1 METKAYFASSVP
13 AALEVARKELGENAL
28 LVSSR
33 PAPVEARQFGRLE
46 VTFAWNPH
54 EASARAAAAGH
65 EALLRDND
73 VRSRGPASATRSV
86 RTPSNPNQPS
96 SDMDEIRQQL
106 ASLRVALSRGAGA
119 ADPAPEESSWVTERL
134 VAAGLSQETAE
145 DIAES
150 SAQRSGSRESAVLS
164 ELVSRIAVAPF
175 VDMKDGESRTLSFIG
190 QPGRG
195 KTSSMVK
202 IAVTMGL
209 ARRVPVRIYGA
220 GAQCV
225 GAQEQLTRF
234 GSILGVPCQV
244 FESLAS
250 LNLALNGENWRGLSL
265 IDTPGL
271 SPADRNEMAEFR
283 SFFAARP
290 EIEKHLVLRAD
301 TNLADIASMISRFEG
316 LEPSRLL
323 FTGMDETLRMTSVTE
338 TLIRSGIPGT
348 FFGTGQRIPEDIEE
362 ISPERLAQALWL
374 QSAKQANS
382 EALKAR
388 SARAAA

>member
-13 AALEVARKELGENAL
+13 AALEVARRELGENAL

-33 PAPVEARQFGRLE
+33 PTPAEARQFGRLE
-46 VTFAWNPH
+46 VTFAWDPN
-54 EASARAAAAGH
+54 EVKSRAAAAGH
-65 EALLRDND
+65 ET
-73 VRSRGPASATRSV
+73 SPRGPASATRSA
-86 RTPSNPNQPS
+86 RTQPA

-106 ASLRVALSRGAGA
+106 ASLRVALGRGQAVPE
-119 ADPAPEESSWVTERL
+119 PAEEDSWVKERL
-134 VAAGLSQETAE
+134 VASGLSHETAAE
-145 DIAES
+145 IAE
-150 SAQRSGSRESAVLS
+150 GSEHRPGNRDSAVLS

-175 VDMKDGESRTLSFIG
+175 VGMRDGESRTLAFVG

-195 KTSSMVK
+195 KTISLVK

-209 ARRVPVRIYGA
+209 ARRVPVRIYCA
-220 GAQCV
+220 GAHCV
-225 GAQEQLTRF
+225 GAPEQLARF
-234 GSILGVPCQV
+234 GAILGVPCQA

-250 LNLALNGENWRGLSL
+250 LNLALNGENWKGLAL

-283 SFFAARP
+283 SLFAARP

-301 TNLADIASMISRFEG
+301 TNLADIASVITRFAD

-323 FTGMDETLRMTSVTE
+323 FTGLDETLRMTSVVE
-338 TLIRSGIPGT
+338 ALVRSGIPGT
-348 FFGTGQRIPEDIEE
+348 FCGTGQRIPEDLEE
-362 ISPERLAQALWL
+362 ISGERLAQSLWL
-374 QSAKQANS
+374 ESAQNVISDAS
-382 EALKAR
+382 QTR

>member
-13 AALEVARKELGENAL
+13 AALEVARRELGENAL

-33 PAPVEARQFGRLE
+33 PAPAEARQLGRLE
-46 VTFAWNPH
+46 VTFAWDPH
-54 EASARAAAAGH
+54 EARARAAAAGH

-73 VRSRGPASATRSV
+73 VRSRGPASATRAA
-86 RTPSNPNQPS
+86 RTQLNSNQPS

-106 ASLRVALSRGAGA
+106 ASLRVALSRGQGV
-119 ADPAPEESSWVTERL
+119 PEQALEEDSWVKERL
-134 VAAGLSQETAE
+134 AASGLSPETAE
-145 DIAES
+145 DIAEA
-150 SAQRSGSRESAVLS
+150 SAHRPGNRESAVLS

-175 VDMKDGESRTLSFIG
+175 VDMKDGESRTLAFIG

-195 KTSSMVK
+195 KTTSLVK

-209 ARRVPVRIYGA
+209 ARKVPVRIYGA

-225 GAQEQLTRF
+225 GAQEQLTRY
-234 GSILGVPCQV
+234 GAILGVPCQA

-250 LNLALNGENWRGLSL
+250 LNLALNGENWRGLAL

-271 SPADRNEMAEFR
+271 SPADRSEMAEFR

-301 TNLADIASMISRFEG
+301 TNLADIASMIGRFEG

-323 FTGMDETLRMTSVTE
+323 FTGMDETPRMTSVAE
-338 TLIRSGIPGT
+338 TLMRSGIPGT
-348 FFGTGQRIPEDIEE
+348 FCGTGQRIPEDIEE
-362 ISPERLAQALWL
+362 ISPERLAPALWL
-374 QSAKQANS
+374 QSAKQVNS
-382 EALKAR
+382 EASQAR

>member
-13 AALEVARKELGENAL
+13 AALEVARRELGENAL

-33 PAPVEARQFGRLE
+33 PAPAEARQFGRLE
-46 VTFAWNPH
+46 VTFAWDPN
-54 EASARAAAAGH
+54 EVKSRAAAAGH
-65 EALLRDND
+65 ETLARDAD
-73 VRSRGPASATRSV
+73 VRSRGSAGATRSA
-86 RTPSNPNQPS
+86 RTQPA

-106 ASLRVALSRGAGA
+106 ASLRIALGRGQGVPEPAAGE
-119 ADPAPEESSWVTERL
+119 DSWVKERL
-134 VAAGLSQETAE
+134 VASGLSQETAAE
-145 DIAES
+145 IAE
-150 SAQRSGSRESAVLS
+150 GSEHRPGNRESAVLS

-175 VDMKDGESRTLSFIG
+175 VAMRDGESRTLAFVG

-195 KTSSMVK
+195 KTSSLVK
-202 IAVTMGL
+202 IAATMGL
-209 ARRVPVRIYGA
+209 ARRVPVRIYCA
-220 GAQCV
+220 GAHCV
-225 GAQEQLTRF
+225 GAQEQLARF
-234 GSILGVPCQV
+234 GAILGVPCQA

-250 LNLALNGENWRGLSL
+250 LNLALNGENWKGLSL

-301 TNLADIASMISRFEG
+301 TNLADIASVITRFAG

-323 FTGMDETLRMTSVTE
+323 FTGVDETLRMTSVVE
-338 TLIRSGIPGT
+338 ALVRSGIPGT
-348 FFGTGQRIPEDIEE
+348 FCGTGQRIPEDLEE
-362 ISPERLAQALWL
+362 ISGERLAQALWL
-374 QSAKQANS
+374 ESAKNVNADAS
-382 EALKAR
+382 HTR

>member
-13 AALEVARKELGENAL
+13 AALEVARRELGENAL

-33 PAPVEARQFGRLE
+33 PAPAEARQFGRLE
-46 VTFAWNPH
+46 VTFAWDPH
-54 EASARAAAAGH
+54 DVRARAAAAGQ

-73 VRSRGPASATRSV
+73 VRSRGPASATRSA
-86 RTPSNPNQPS
+86 RSQPS

-106 ASLRVALSRGAGA
+106 ASLRVALSRGPGA
-119 ADPAPEESSWVTERL
+119 AEPALEEGSWVTERL
-134 VAAGLSQETAE
+134 LASGLSQETAE
-145 DIAES
+145 DIAEG
-150 SAQRSGSRESAVLS
+150 SAHRPGNRESAVLS

-175 VDMKDGESRTLSFIG
+175 VDMKDGESRTLAFIG

-195 KTSSMVK
+195 KTSSLVK

-225 GAQEQLTRF
+225 GAQEQLARF
-234 GSILGVPCQV
+234 GAILGVPCQV

-250 LNLALNGENWRGLSL
+250 LNLALNGENWRGLAL

-301 TNLADIASMISRFEG
+301 TNLADIASMIGRFEG

-323 FTGMDETLRMTSVTE
+323 FTGMDETPRMTSVAE
-338 TLIRSGIPGT
+338 TLMRSGIPGT
-348 FFGTGQRIPEDIEE
+348 FCGTGQRIPEDIEE
-362 ISPERLAQALWL
+362 ISAERLAQALWL
-374 QSAKQANS
+374 QSARQINS
-382 EALKAR
+382 EASQAR